1 MTSHSPFPQR
11 KQKFS
16 ASHCVSVMGKCT
28 QASQGCSVGAKAK
41 LNLEIRS
48 RRITPVTTE
57 CR

>member
-16 ASHCVSVMGKCT
+16 APHCVSVTRKCT
-28 QASQGCSVGAKAK
+28 RALQGCSVGAKAK

-48 RRITPVTTE
+48 RRITLVTAE